1 MNTDSFTSLRDELRV
16 GGGRI
21 DPPTDEQREIVTGLF
36 TRHGHDDLLEMV
48 LGVSR

>member
-21 DPPTDEQREIVTGLF
+21 DPPTDEQREVVSRLLSRYEAT
-36 TRHGHDDLLEMV
+36 DLLPMV
-48 LGVSR
+48 LGVKA